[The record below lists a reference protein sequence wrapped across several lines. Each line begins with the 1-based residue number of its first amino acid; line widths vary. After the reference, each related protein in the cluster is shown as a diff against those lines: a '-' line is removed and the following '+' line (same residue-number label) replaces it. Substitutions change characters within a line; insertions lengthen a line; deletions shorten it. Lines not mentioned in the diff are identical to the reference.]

1 VLRVERIAVRY
12 GPIHAVQG
20 VSFEIGDGEVL
31 ALLGPNGAGKSSTLA
46 GIMGV
51 ARVGQGRVE
60 LDGHDITNQP
70 TEAIVRR
77 GVSLTPEGR
86 RIFAALTVEENLRLG
101 GAIRR
106 RAAASA
112 REEVLDLFPILR
124 ERLAAPAGSLSG
136 GQQQQLAIARS
147 LMSQPRVLLL
157 DEPSVGL
164 APLVVDALFT
174 LLGELARR
182 GTTLLLVEQH
192 GSRAL
197 QLAQRC
203 VVLGAGRPTYVGDS
217 AELLES
223 NALSAMYLGGASR
236 S

>member
-1 VLRVERIAVRY
+1 MAVRY

-51 ARVGQGRVE
+51 ARVSQGRVE
-60 LDGHDITNQP
+60 LDGDDITNQP

-77 GVSLTPEGR
+77 GISLTPEGR

-101 GAIRR
+101 GAIRG

-203 VVLGAGRPTYVGDS
+203 VVLGAGRPTYIGDP

-223 NALSAMYLGGASR
+223 DALSAMYLGGGSR

>member
-1 VLRVERIAVRY
+1 MAVRY
-12 GPIHAVQG
+12 GPIHAVQN
-20 VSFEIGDGEVL
+20 VSFEVGDGEVV

-51 ARVGQGRVE
+51 ARVSQGRVE
-60 LDGHDITNQP
+60 LDGDEITNLP

-77 GVSLTPEGR
+77 GISLTPEGR

-106 RAAASA
+106 RASASA
-112 REEVLDLFPILR
+112 REEVLDLFPVLR
-124 ERLAAPAGSLSG
+124 DRMASPAGSLSG
-136 GQQQQLAIARS
+136 GQQQQLAIARA

-164 APLVVDALFT
+164 APLVVEALFT

-203 VVLGAGRPTYVGDS
+203 VVLGAGRPTYVGAA

-236 S
+236 T